1 MKHHSLLRLTT
12 PGALLAAALL
22 SACGSL
28 APDYKRPAAP
38 VPADY
43 GVQADD
49 SAAPLA
55 SDVAWQTFFS
65 DARLRG
71 LIDTALQNNRDLRV
85 AVLNIEQARAQFE
98 VRRADRLP
106 TVNGVVA
113 ASRQSEAAS
122 LYTAGF
128 AVSAFELDLFGRV
141 KNLGDAAF
149 AQSLGAEE
157 ARKATQIALV
167 AAVANTWLALL
178 ADDELLDLTQQT
190 LATRGESLR
199 LTKLK
204 FDNGAAS
211 ELDFRLAE
219 SLTEAGRATQAQLQ
233 RQRKLDENAL
243 ALLLGQGLPAD
254 LLRRQAGA
262 FAATALAPELAAGVP
277 SDVLVRRPDI
287 RQAEQQLIA
296 ANANIGAARAAFFP
310 RISLTGSVGSASK
323 ELSGL
328 LGAGSFGWT
337 FAPQLL
343 MPLFDAGRNQ
353 ANLAVSRVTRDI
365 AMAQY
370 EKAIQSAFREV
381 ADALA
386 GRATLVEQSR
396 AQQAQASAEA
406 VRYKLADLR
415 FRNGAASSLDV
426 LDAQRALFAAQQA
439 AIQTRLALLQNQV
452 TLYKVLGGG
461 WNEAVSAK

>member
-1 MKHHSLLRLTT
+1 MKHQLLMPVAV
-12 PGALLAAALL
+12 PGALLAVVLL
-22 SACGSL
+22 TACGSL

-43 GVQADD
+43 GAKAD
-49 SAAPLA
+49 AAGAPLA
-55 SDVAWQTFFS
+55 ADLAWQSFFT

-106 TVNGVVA
+106 TVNGVVS

-128 AVSAFELDLFGRV
+128 AVTAFELDLFGRV
-141 KNLGDAAF
+141 KNLSDAAL
-149 AQSLGAEE
+149 AQSVGAEE
-157 ARKATQIALV
+157 ARKATHIALV
-167 AAVANTWLALL
+167 AAVANTYLALL

-211 ELDFRLAE
+211 ELDYRLAE
-219 SLTEAGRATQAQLQ
+219 SLAEAGRATQAQLQ

-243 ALLLGQGLPAD
+243 ALLLGQGLPAE
-254 LLRRQAGA
+254 LLQRQAGA

-296 ANANIGAARAAFFP
+296 ASANIGAARAAFFP

-353 ANLAVSRVTRDI
+353 ANLAVSRVSRDI
-365 AMAQY
+365 AVAQY
-370 EKAIQSAFREV
+370 EKAIQVAFREV

-386 GRATLVEQSR
+386 GRATLVEQAR

-426 LDAQRALFAAQQA
+426 LDAQRSVFAAQQA

-461 WNEAVSAK
+461 WSEAVAAK